1 MSPSTLVSIKN
12 DNCFVLVAWVFY
24 FLLIHLMSDECV
36 FRSFY
41 AVVYGKRSRV
51 VQAKAGVDVISE
63 VTVEGVQVLF
73 QIYVKERQSPSVVV
87 ECHSNP
93 YGVDSDPQ
101 VRTPAVVQKL
111 VFMPNKKRSII
122 ECQKA
127 ILFILL
133 MIFLLC
139 QPLGKQMLNNEPTA
153 GFQMAAA

>member
-1 MSPSTLVSIKN
+1 M
-12 DNCFVLVAWVFY
+12 
-24 FLLIHLMSDECV
+24 MSDECV

-41 AVVYGKRSRV
+41 AVVHSKRSRV

-93 YGVDSDPQ
+93 HGVHGDPQ

-111 VFMPNKKRSII
+111 VFVPNKKRSVI
-122 ECQKA
+122 ECVKKP
-127 ILFILL
+127 FYS
-133 MIFLLC
+133 C
-139 QPLGKQMLNNEPTA
+139 C
-153 GFQMAAA
+153 

>member
-1 MSPSTLVSIKN
+1 
-12 DNCFVLVAWVFY
+12 
-24 FLLIHLMSDECV
+24 MSDECV

-41 AVVYGKRSRV
+41 AVVYSKRSRV
-51 VQAKAGVDVISE
+51 VQAKAGVDVILE
-63 VTVEGVQVLF
+63 VTVEGVQMLF

-93 YGVDSDPQ
+93 YGVHSDPQ

-111 VFMPNKKRSII
+111 VFMPNKGRSII
-122 ECQKA
+122 IECVKKQ
-127 ILFILL
+127 FYSYCWW
-133 MIFLLC
+133 FSRSC